1 MVPSDGVQF
10 AGFPQASV
18 VIGGTSNN
26 NSSNAPPPEKQKQ
39 KCCPWSSYTSHE
51 IRFMSKFICL

>member
-1 MVPSDGVQF
+1 MKQKKLKDNMVPSDGVQF

-26 NSSNAPPPEKQKQ
+26 NSSNAPPPEKQKR
-39 KCCPWSSYTSHE
+39 KCCPW
-51 IRFMSKFICL
+51 